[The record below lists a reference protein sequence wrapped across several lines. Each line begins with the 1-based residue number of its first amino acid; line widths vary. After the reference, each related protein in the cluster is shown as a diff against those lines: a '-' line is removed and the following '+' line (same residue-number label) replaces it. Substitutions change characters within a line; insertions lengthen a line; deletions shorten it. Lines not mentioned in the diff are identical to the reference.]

1 MPRPLGLLSPPFCLI
16 SCEHIVRWQ
25 HLSQIKD
32 RLFWPVEN
40 VFSFTKTQQAK
51 SGTSVATYKLME
63 LIYFADRDLEIE
75 SEEPPFRSRERSMTS
90 EFRSRKISDNSY
102 LSQQRRFPTSAS
114 AAQLPKHASVT
125 SIADED
131 ELFHSLEGLDETDLE
146 TIQV

>member
-1 MPRPLGLLSPPFCLI
+1 
-16 SCEHIVRWQ
+16 
-25 HLSQIKD
+25 
-32 RLFWPVEN
+32 
-40 VFSFTKTQQAK
+40 
-51 SGTSVATYKLME
+51 ME